1 MKDNKIDVMC
11 QKLGMMRSP
20 LNLLEEGVKVL
31 KSGIETLL
39 EDFVILRKCSIDN
52 PDFKWQD
59 MK

>member
-11 QKLGMMRSP
+11 QKLGMMRSQ
-20 LNLLEEGVKVL
+20 LNLAEEAVRVAI
-31 KSGIETLL
+31 SGIETLL

-52 PDFKWQD
+52 PDFEWKD